1 MNELKSLTYSK
12 LCMDPVWNKIR
23 FTPESG
29 QQQSLCILKCI
40 VTYNYRNGEKKRS
53 YRELIQSAFLKMAC
67 NSLVWSGRK
76 SHCQKRSV
84 EVKALNQE
92 LARMRMREDLRHEEA
107 VTSCFRALA
116 WVESW
121 KLLRKFDNPV
131 SLAITKREPMAG
143 PAQVL
148 WLQSGSLWGG
158 LENCQVKVAALPDS
172 RLLNI
177 NDLSFI
183 YTFQISWKLLSLTI
197 ANLKPHRERVSGAQ
211 HKWWSLVLA
220 ICQPAAQSRRTC
232 LIPFWGPSG
241 HLILNWTC

>member
-1 MNELKSLTYSK
+1 M
-12 LCMDPVWNKIR
+12 
-23 FTPESG
+23 
-29 QQQSLCILKCI
+29 
-40 VTYNYRNGEKKRS
+40 TYNYRNGEKKRS

-92 LARMRMREDLRHEEA
+92 LARMRMREDLRREEA

-148 WLQSGSLWGG
+148 
-158 LENCQVKVAALPDS
+158 
-172 RLLNI
+172 
-177 NDLSFI
+177 
-183 YTFQISWKLLSLTI
+183 
-197 ANLKPHRERVSGAQ
+197 
-211 HKWWSLVLA
+211 
-220 ICQPAAQSRRTC
+220 
-232 LIPFWGPSG
+232 
-241 HLILNWTC
+241 